1 MTASRQFGSFSLTVS
16 LLAFL
21 TAGSAPVS
29 QAAPE
34 PPVTKKPAPAVIEK
48 HKEKAKDEPEMPASR
63 DELIAEALKKG
74 EITYEDSLRQRAF
87 ALYDDPW
94 LQPRFQNAIVHGE
107 DEMRLF
113 LEVEHKKS
121 DLSKA
126 LLADLAPFRARPS
139 DPASV
144 FNRPAPKAAGQL
156 QGWDSARARS
166 YFTAASAASPS
177 PCEDEEFK
185 KWKSHVVRGTNV
197 RIWVKGPDTDL
208 NRFDPLVGMVW
219 RAFPDYFEYP
229 LADDG
234 SPANCINPDPAIDI
248 YFMSKRTVGLR
259 ELDLALAPDGST
271 RPWGPKTDHT
281 SSGYM
286 MVDKDHPDDFVL
298 NTIAHELTHVAQ
310 LQYDTDDVFGGPGW
324 LGESTATYVGY
335 KITKALGRTPT
346 FEYDLLDPSWTPK
359 PGKTRWPAL
368 FSRLHM
374 SLNLE
379 RHQYSAWLFFESA
392 SIELGDGVA
401 RAVWQQAAA
410 PGIDGIRA
418 VELAIPLDDHFPRF
432 GVRNWNRD
440 LKPQQWPYKEHDGTF
455 RTGLK
460 PREVVNVKMGG
471 PGIDELTEP
480 VVSLASRYYHYTFAD
495 TIRKVTFENLLV
507 GTDHAHVWAIKSIR
521 GQWKEPEDWTKDDQH
536 EFCRDLDDENL
547 TDLVIVIS
555 NTNLSPNPHTQ
566 ELPLPSHPVPRI
578 VADAVGCDYI
588 AGWAQAS
595 FRDTLGDNDVSYVS
609 SRAPLKF
616 KPLPSLRQ
624 NMSGNT
630 QYYLMPTAVTWTAS
644 GKENDCTISGQIVIN
659 FPNLENEPLDTIGMQ
674 PAYGYMNVVGLDGG
688 DFHSVKVSATHP
700 EAFFKKTCPGDPPTI
715 TDYYSGV
722 VWLLL
727 VLSEKNTYQGP
738 TVVFKGSKTVDV
750 AQPMGFLD
758 LLPPGTVLP
767 DFAMQALQ
775 QAPASD
781 RREIYTWNWEL
792 RPLNSSTTSGN

>member
-1 MTASRQFGSFSLTVS
+1 MTASRRCGSFILTIS

-21 TAGSAPVS
+21 AAGSAPVS
-29 QAAPE
+29 RAEPE

-48 HKEKAKDEPEMPASR
+48 HKEKAKDEPEMPVSSQ
-63 DELIAEALKKG
+63 ELIAEALKKG
-74 EITYEDSLRQRAF
+74 DITYEESLRQRAF
-87 ALYDDPW
+87 VIYGDPRM
-94 LQPRFQNAIVHGE
+94 QPRFQNAIVQKE

-113 LEVEHKKS
+113 LEVAKKEPE
-121 DLSKA
+121 LSKA

-156 QGWDSARARS
+156 QGRDSAQAKS
-166 YFTAASAASPS
+166 YLTTASAAPPS
-177 PCEDEEFK
+177 PCDDEEFK
-185 KWKSHVVRGTNV
+185 KWKSRPVPGTNV
-197 RIWVKGPDTDL
+197 RIWVKGAETEL
-208 NRFDPLVGMVW
+208 NRFESMVGMVW
-219 RAFPDYFEYP
+219 RAFPDYFDYP
-229 LADDG
+229 LPDDG
-234 SPANCINPDPAIDI
+234 KPAECINPDPAVDI
-248 YFMSKRTVGLR
+248 YFMSKSMFNPRAGFVLV
-259 ELDLALAPDGST
+259 PDGVT
-271 RPWGPKTDHT
+271 KPWGPTTPQT

-286 MVDKDHPDDFVL
+286 MVDKDRTDDDVID
-298 NTIAHELTHVAQ
+298 TIAHELTHAAQ
-310 LQYDTDDVFGGPGW
+310 MRYDVEEVYGGPAW

-335 KITKALGRTPT
+335 KVTKALGKEPT
-346 FEYDLLDPSWTPK
+346 FEYDLLDPNWIPK
-359 PGKTRWPAL
+359 PGKSRWPPL
-368 FSRLHM
+368 FNRLHM
-374 SLNLE
+374 SLNLA

-392 SIELGDGVA
+392 SIDLGDGVA

-440 LKPQQWPYKEHDGTF
+440 LKPQQWPYNEHDRTF
-455 RTGLK
+455 RKGLK

-495 TIRKVTFENLLV
+495 SIRKVTFENLLV

-536 EFCRDLDDENL
+536 EFCRDLEDENL

-555 NTNLSPNPHTQ
+555 NTNISPDPHTQ
-566 ELPLPSHPVPRI
+566 ELPLHSHLAPRM
-578 VADAVGCDYI
+578 VGDAVGCQVV

-595 FRDTLGDNDVSYVS
+595 FRDTQGDNDVSYVS
-609 SRAPLKF
+609 SRANLKF
-616 KPLPSLRQ
+616 KPLPSPLQ
-624 NMSGNT
+624 TTSGAT
-630 QYYLMPTAVTWTAS
+630 HYYLMPTAVTWTAS
-644 GKENDCTISGQIVIN
+644 GKEGDCTISGQIVVN

-674 PAYGYMNVVGLDGG
+674 PAYGYLYVVGLDGG
-688 DFHSVKVSATHP
+688 DFHSVKVSATNP
-700 EAFFKKTCPGDPPTI
+700 KAFFKKTCPGDPPRVS
-715 TDYYSGV
+715 DYYPGV

-727 VLSEKNTYQGP
+727 VLSEKNTYIGP

-750 AQPMGFLD
+750 AQPTGFLD

-767 DFAMQALQ
+767 DFAMQALS
-775 QAPASD
+775 QAPASS
-781 RREIYTWNWEL
+781 RSESYTWNWEL
-792 RPLNSSTTSGN
+792 RPLNFGTTSGN